1 MFHGRPHSMNGN
13 AAASAVIF
21 FCICNAIWTV
31 VTRAYSL
38 YPLCINHINNKT
50 KLWFLQQLQNNCKEE
65 HFLLLGL
72 FFRQIGTW
80 YDKWTP
86 DTTPFVSLFAFA
98 FFKCSQTSLSLNSSS
113 SCIIK
118 CTLNHYDKWLF
129 VRRYWL
135 MPLQTSAAK
144 LGPIIESTEFYNF
157 LLNTEPKRIPLP
169 SLYKRDVVN
178 LQRETF
184 ILMTE
189 APGFLQGTRI
199 LTVGFDRIFIQ
210 PSEII
215 P

>member
-1 MFHGRPHSMNGN
+1 MYLSSQYLPLISLMFHGRPHSMNGN

-50 KLWFLQQLQNNCKEE
+50 KLWFLLQQQQNNCKEE

-98 FFKCSQTSLSLNSSS
+98 FFKCSQTSLSLSQ
-113 SCIIK
+113 
-118 CTLNHYDKWLF
+118 LF
-129 VRRYWL
+129 
-135 MPLQTSAAK
+135 
-144 LGPIIESTEFYNF
+144 FF
-157 LLNTEPKRIPLP
+157 LHNKMYTEPLRQVAVRTPLLADAT
-169 SLYKRDVVN
+169 SNFCCQIGSHY
-178 LQRETF
+178 
-184 ILMTE
+184 
-189 APGFLQGTRI
+189 
-199 LTVGFDRIFIQ
+199 
-210 PSEII
+210 
-215 P
+215 